1 MKKTIMV
8 KRVVAAVLVISMI
21 VPNCVGT
28 YAASKEDVNKKEYI
42 VTLKNESAYD
52 EFNRENAIINNE
64 YTEYMNEENFSVN
77 TLSASQVEKLEKKQQ
92 IIGIEENVNVSGSG
106 KEEINP
112 NKISE
117 DWNIKMINADKGDKE
132 NKLNTDRIKIAII
145 DSGIDETGDIL
156 VKKDAI

>member
-52 EFNRENAIINNE
+52 EFNKENAIINNE

-77 TLSASQVEKLEKKQQ
+77 TLSASY
-92 IIGIEENVNVSGSG
+92 
-106 KEEINP
+106 
-112 NKISE
+112 
-117 DWNIKMINADKGDKE
+117 AD
-132 NKLNTDRIKIAII
+132 
-145 DSGIDETGDIL
+145 
-156 VKKDAI
+156 

>member
-1 MKKTIMV
+1 MV

-52 EFNRENAIINNE
+52 EFNKENAIINNE

-77 TLSASQVEKLEKKQQ
+77 TLSASQVEELEK
-92 IIGIEENVNVSGSG
+92 NS
-106 KEEINP
+106 
-112 NKISE
+112 
-117 DWNIKMINADKGDKE
+117 
-132 NKLNTDRIKIAII
+132 KLL
-145 DSGIDETGDIL
+145 E
-156 VKKDAI
+156 